1 MLASKSPFRT
11 LFVAGTAAV
20 LAATAAAPAAAM
32 GSRRATEND
41 LSAAGFKVRVADTP
55 ERQAMLA
62 RLPEHKVLMRNH
74 NGMVHYVYADAQG
87 CNCLYVGN
95 QRAYQRYAS
104 AKQAQH
110 IADQQAFAAQEYNDA
125 QWNWGAWGTGFG
137 PGWAFGPGLGW

>member
-1 MLASKSPFRT
+1 MFRPVLIAALA
-11 LFVAGTAAV
+11 VAA
-20 LAATAAAPAAAM
+20 AAAPAAAM

-62 RLPEHKVLMRNH
+62 RLPAHKVLMRNH
-74 NGMVHYVYADAQG
+74 DGTVHYVYADPQG
-87 CNCLYVGN
+87 CNCIYVGSED
-95 QRAYQRYAS
+95 AYQKYAA

-125 QWNWGAWGTGFG
+125 TWNWGAWGPGFG
-137 PGWAFGPGLGW
+137 RGWAWGPGFGW